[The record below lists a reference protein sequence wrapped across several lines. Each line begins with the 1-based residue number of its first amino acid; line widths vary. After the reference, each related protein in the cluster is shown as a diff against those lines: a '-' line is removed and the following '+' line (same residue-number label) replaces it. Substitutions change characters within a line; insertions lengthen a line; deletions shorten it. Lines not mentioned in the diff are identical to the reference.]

1 MPYKPNKTIKAI
13 IPIDL
18 ALKILLVYLRQN
30 PHREF
35 NDFINQLLLRGIEL
49 EEGKSQI
56 QT

>member
-1 MPYKPNKTIKAI
+1 MQDKSVKIKAI

-30 PHREF
+30 PHGEF

>member
-1 MPYKPNKTIKAI
+1 MQHKTVKIKAI

-18 ALKILLVYLRQN
+18 AIKILLVYLRQN

-35 NDFINQLLLRGIEL
+35 NDFVNQLLLRGIEL